1 MSVHDVRILQ
11 IHDLT
16 NAVAHGSENR
26 RGHVVQSASL
36 SVLDVDVLVQR
47 FQKVVIQH

>member
-1 MSVHDVRILQ
+1 MMQGSFRSPTSPTPL
-11 IHDLT
+11 
-16 NAVAHGSENR
+16 AHGSENR
-26 RGHVVQSASL
+26 RGHVVQSATL